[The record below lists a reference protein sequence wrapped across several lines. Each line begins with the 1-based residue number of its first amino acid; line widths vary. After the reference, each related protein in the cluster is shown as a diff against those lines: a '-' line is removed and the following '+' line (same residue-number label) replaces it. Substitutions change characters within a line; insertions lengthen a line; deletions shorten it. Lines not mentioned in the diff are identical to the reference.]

1 MTPDDNDSKTVP
13 YERLVAQ
20 ETLLFDAAERV
31 AELISEADISRT
43 ELAKRL
49 GKSKGFVTQ
58 VLAGDRNMT
67 LRTLADLG
75 YVMGHSFEI
84 VAKPAK
90 PTVTSSAGG
99 TDASVHTVVT
109 HRGHDCPTPGRH
121 RARQS
126 SGQTLSRIEFRRL
139 RVADA
144 PSQPPPIVYTKVSA

>member
-1 MTPDDNDSKTVP
+1 MPDHDNSQAVD
-13 YERLVAQ
+13 YDRLVAQ

-31 AELISEADISRT
+31 AELISDADISRT

-75 YVMGHSFEI
+75 HVLGHSFGI

-90 PTVTSSAGG
+90 RTAATSGG
-99 TDASVHTVVT
+99 DASEPGRTVVAL
-109 HRGHDCPTPGRH
+109 RGHECPTPGRH
-121 RARQS
+121 RAGQS
-126 SGQTLSRIEFRRL
+126 PGQSLSRVDFRRL
-139 RVADA
+139 RVGGA
-144 PSQPPPIVYTKVSA
+144 PNQPPLVYTKVSA